1 MKKIIRIFFVSIL
14 NIFELL
20 IIIILSCNL
29 IFVLKSIIIKM
40 DKELFSQLLCKK
52 KPLFV
57 YLFNCVI
64 VKKKRSFKS
73 RIYIYF

>member
-1 MKKIIRIFFVSIL
+1 
-14 NIFELL
+14 
-20 IIIILSCNL
+20 
-29 IFVLKSIIIKM
+29 M

-64 VKKKRSFKS
+64 AKKEALSQGYIIFKKRGDIKRTCLAYLREIRYFKT
-73 RIYIYF
+73 R